1 VGGRTRE
8 RERCAR
14 YARAAEINPKAQ
26 CVPQRLENAEYT
38 CARDR
43 SCVATSRAV
52 VAAGAELQPPNDD
65 NDDEEEC
72 GQDTQEQ
79 ASNKTTEPLRE
90 EAAREKYTC

>member
-1 VGGRTRE
+1 
-8 RERCAR
+8 
-14 YARAAEINPKAQ
+14 
-26 CVPQRLENAEYT
+26 VPQRLENAEYT

-65 NDDEEEC
+65 NDEEC
-72 GQDTQEQ
+72 GHGHTQEQ